1 VKEQVEPRSRQRKV
15 KAHQDF
21 LSEAMF
27 TESFG
32 DALRAAI
39 KIEFGTQEAFAE
51 APFVDKS
58 RISQLISGR
67 EIPTP
72 QTLDRILRTFSDL
85 DLQDRVHAAWIRSCA
100 PLPGA
105 EDLRD
110 YGEEIILQIRKLI
123 DHGNPLRAL
132 EIAYARRQFESPR
145 NPLWLRLSEEIIEAH
160 MKLREYGTALRR
172 LDEVKARAT
181 ELQDMGGLVTVAWM
195 RSTTFRAMDLPKQTQ
210 ANAAL
215 GEAMQLMGAWRP
227 QSEGDQTLYQN
238 RKTALLRDTGLGA
251 LYEAGNGPMDPELYK
266 LASDSIEKSMGVME
280 STPIELAG
288 RQLQMRVELAAGH
301 IFKAEE
307 LLEELASD
315 PRVTSNLEKAIQQQ
329 VRAEIALAR
338 GEREE
343 AIDLLEDISRTML
356 KRMNLHWQ
364 GRMQRTLAM
373 AVLKK
378 KIMPSPVGKGI

>member
-1 VKEQVEPRSRQRKV
+1 
-15 KAHQDF
+15 
-21 LSEAMF
+21 LF

-39 KIEFGTQEAFAE
+39 KIEFRTQVAFAE
-51 APFVDKS
+51 AMFVDKS

-72 QTLDRILRTFSDL
+72 QTLDRILRAFSDL
-85 DLQDRVHAAWIRSCA
+85 GLQDRIHAAWIRSCA

-105 EDLRD
+105 ENLRD
-110 YGEEIILQIRKLI
+110 YGEELIPQIRRLI

-132 EIAYARRQFESPR
+132 EIAYARRQLESPR
-145 NPLWLRLSEEIIEAH
+145 NPFWLRLSEEIIEAH
-160 MKLREYGTALRR
+160 MKLREYGTALLR
-172 LDEVKARAT
+172 LEEVKDRAT
-181 ELQDMGGLVTVAWM
+181 ELQDMGGLVTAAWM
-195 RSTTFRAMDLPKQTQ
+195 KSTTFRAMDMPRQTQ

-215 GEAMQLMGAWRP
+215 REAMQLMGAWKP
-227 QSEGDQTLYQN
+227 QSEGDRELYQN

-251 LYEAGNGPMDPELYK
+251 LYEAGNGQMDSELYK
-266 LASDSIEKSMGVME
+266 LATNSIEKSMGVME

-315 PRVTSNLEKAIQQQ
+315 PRVTSNLERAIQQQ

-338 GEREE
+338 GEREL
-343 AIDLLEDISRTML
+343 AIELLEDISRTML

-378 KIMPSPVGKGI
+378 R